1 MSYRLVIVESPAKTG
16 SFEKALGVGYKCMA
30 SYGHIRELKKLT
42 DIDRENYYKP
52 TYVNSSSK
60 YKQINK
66 LKDAMKKSNGVI
78 LATDDDK
85 EGEAIAW
92 HLCQVLK
99 LPVSTTPRLIFHEVT
114 KNAIQA
120 AIKSPSVINMNKV
133 HAAQARQ
140 VLDMLVG
147 FQISPLLWKQFGGK
161 LALSAG
167 RCQTPALR
175 LVYENQKDIDKSPG
189 KIAYTTT
196 GYFTPKALPFVLNY
210 QHTTEDEMAGFLEEV
225 VDSEHK
231 HILTIE
237 KMTNGTKNPPKP
249 FTTSS
254 MQQAA
259 NNELRISP
267 KEAMSI
273 CQKLYENGLITY
285 MRTDSRTYSKDF
297 INSAK
302 SYITHKYGASF
313 IRKDIDSLSLRQNDS
328 TKAKQDNGKP
338 DNAKTKK
345 KSTEG
350 KSGGSAQEAHEAI
363 RPTNITLKISDLD
376 SGKLSPKERKMYSMI
391 WRNTIESCMKP
402 CLTIG
407 IVANITAPNDL
418 FYRLSEEEITDPGWK
433 IVNGFDKENINYRYL
448 LSKKDVCPLNVDY
461 SKISS
466 RLGIKDT
473 KSHYTEAKLV
483 QLLEDRG
490 IGRPS
495 TFSSLVDKIQD
506 RGYVK
511 KGDVEGKPY
520 KGSEFELV
528 GEELTET
535 IVEKQFG
542 GERNKLVL
550 QPLGAMVWEYISSIE
565 SNLFDYEYTKNM
577 ETELDDIE
585 HGNKKWYELC
595 KECDNEV
602 HEYTCKAKTKAKD
615 EANDEAND
623 DDTANAKAKTKTKTK
638 AKSAAQATGA
648 DIKID
653 DNYTYSV
660 TKYGPV
666 VFSVVDGKKVY
677 KSAKKNLDL
686 ESMRNGTLNVDD
698 IIDESKTNG
707 KNIGYYE
714 DCEIVLKTGKY
725 GMFVQWKEKNVSVK
739 SLGKNAKAITLEKVI
754 PLLKASCEEKRF
766 REINKEMSVR
776 VGKSPYVFYKTQGM
790 KKPKF
795 LHLKGFDEDPFTCD
809 ENILISWLE
818 IKHKLDIN

>member
-1 MSYRLVIVESPAKTG
+1 MSYKLVIVESPAKTS
-16 SFEKALGVGYKCMA
+16 SFEKALGIGYKCMA

-42 DIDRENYYKP
+42 DIDRENDYKP
-52 TYVNSSSK
+52 TYVNSSNK

-66 LKDAMKKSNGVI
+66 LKDAVKKSNGVI

-99 LPVSTTPRLIFHEVT
+99 LSVSTTPRLIFHEVT

-133 HAAQARQ
+133 YAAQARQ

-147 FQISPLLWKQFGGK
+147 FQVSPLLWKRFGGQ

-175 LVYENQKDIDKSPG
+175 LVYENQKDIDKNPG

-210 QHTTEDEMAGFLEEV
+210 QHTSEDEMVEFLEETV
-225 VDSEHK
+225 NTEYEHK
-231 HILTIE
+231 LNIE
-237 KMTNGTKNPPKP
+237 KITNGTKNQPKP

-254 MQQAA
+254 LQQAA

-302 SYITHKYGASF
+302 SYISNKYGDSF
-313 IRKDIDSLSLRQNDS
+313 IRKDIDCLTVRQNDN
-328 TKAKQDNGKP
+328 T
-338 DNAKTKK
+338 KTKSK
-345 KSTEG
+345 KQT
-350 KSGGSAQEAHEAI
+350 GGSAQEAHEAI

-418 FYRLSEEEITDPGWK
+418 FYRISEEEITDPGWK
-433 IVNGFDKENINYRYL
+433 IVNGFEKENMNYRYL
-448 LSKKDVCPLNVDY
+448 LSKKDVCPMIVEY
-461 SKISS
+461 SKINS

-520 KGSEFELV
+520 RGKEFKLV
-528 GEELTET
+528 DEELTET
-535 IVEKQFG
+535 IIEKQFG
-542 GERNKLVL
+542 SEKNKLVL
-550 QPLGAMVWEYISSIE
+550 QPLGAMVWEYISSNDG
-565 SNLFDYEYTKNM
+565 NLFDYEYTKNM
-577 ETELDDIE
+577 ECELDDIE
-585 HGNKKWYELC
+585 HGKKKWYELC
-595 KECDNEV
+595 KVCDNEV
-602 HEYTCKAKTKAKD
+602 NEYISNVKSKYTKIDETLDNDNDISSSNKKTKR
-615 EANDEAND
+615 AN
-623 DDTANAKAKTKTKTK
+623 
-638 AKSAAQATGA
+638 GA

-653 DNYTYSV
+653 DEHTYTV

-666 VFSVVDGKKVY
+666 VMSVIDGKKVY

-686 ESMRNGTLNVDD
+686 ESIRNGSLTVEDIVD
-698 IIDESKTNG
+698 ECKTNG
-707 KNIGYYE
+707 TSIGYYDDSE
-714 DCEIVLKTGKY
+714 VILKSGKY
-725 GMFVQWKEKNVSVK
+725 GLFVQWKDKNVSVK
-739 SLGKNAKAITLEKVI
+739 SLGKNPKLITLDKVI
-754 PLLKASCEEKRF
+754 PLLKASCEEKKF
-766 REINKEMSVR
+766 REINSKMSVR
-776 VGKSPYVFYKTQGM
+776 VGKSPYVFYKTKEM

-795 LHLKGFDEDPFTCD
+795 LHLKGFDENPFTCD
-809 ENILISWLE
+809 EIILLAWLE
-818 IKHKLDIN
+818 MKHKIN